1 MDLKRFIKS
10 KFGKDIFSLDNDDLV
25 KERIRI
31 EKEIERVSDEIKNIE
46 QNIQKLMLESKGQP
60 TALKMLNVQKI
71 KALRLEARTKQMEA
85 SHFLRE
91 LQFIMLLQAMKER
104 EKSEKMSELTKEI
117 LESDVDELN
126 KVLLDTD
133 VQKALEEGKIE
144 EVKEKLERVFGKE
157 ELMVDEESQ
166 ELLNAINDLEKVDE
180 ETAIRIAA
188 EKAKELSEE
197 GAEKKKKELE

>member
-1 MDLKRFIKS
+1 M
-10 KFGKDIFSLDNDDLV
+10 
-25 KERIRI
+25 
-31 EKEIERVSDEIKNIE
+31 
-46 QNIQKLMLESKGQP
+46 
-60 TALKMLNVQKI
+60 
-71 KALRLEARTKQMEA
+71 
-85 SHFLRE
+85 
-91 LQFIMLLQAMKER
+91 
-104 EKSEKMSELTKEI
+104 
-117 LESDVDELN
+117 
-126 KVLLDTD
+126 LLDTD